1 MINVENKTEGKGET
15 REGEKCTH
23 RRTEI
28 THRYRDGDGVPGAEE
43 GPRERHTDKQRQRW
57 RQTRGSLKRRGICRP
72 RDTEAGRE
80 EESLRGR
87 AVQ

>member
-1 MINVENKTEGKGET
+1 MVPSLVRGPKIQQGVWPKNKKRMKAKMSGKT

-43 GPRERHTDKQRQRW
+43 GPRERHTDRK
-57 RQTRGSLKRRGICRP
+57 S
-72 RDTEAGRE
+72 
-80 EESLRGR
+80 
-87 AVQ
+87 VV